1 MRLGGGVLEDDSA
14 KCIRDKHNK
23 VISMAASERQ
33 PPPSPSHKPIRSGEI
48 NHRTHLHVKG
58 REGWLIKHKSS
69 LRASSPI
76 WVSEA
81 SRARTCERAV
91 KLRGA
96 EERRAC
102 NDLS

>member
-23 VISMAASERQ
+23 IISMAASERQ

-58 REGWLIKHKSS
+58 REG
-69 LRASSPI
+69 
-76 WVSEA
+76 
-81 SRARTCERAV
+81 
-91 KLRGA
+91 RGGRNQHNTA
-96 EERRAC
+96 
-102 NDLS
+102 